1 MVAEY
6 DCWDVLYLAHDV
18 CIVYSLLARLRRH
31 TSKPPGMKLMYS
43 NQNGWGRGGV
53 GQIYQVANSTTF
65 DSCVTQPNLGKLRI
79 PSIGI
84 AAVNLD
90 LPATPSFTTT
100 IAPAVAGQSSTASAN
115 QEAAETSGS
124 PSNIDPGPKETESD
138 KTSDGGGGGGQGSA
152 GEDGRRMYASR
163 PNVGA
168 IAGGVAGGV
177 VAVIALGL
185 LAWFVLCK
193 RKRGSVDK
201 DGYRYA
207 PPMDINEN
215 GAGGTGGNTTVGK
228 VEPFPAGQNGT
239 SNVPEMS
246 YTPHHTGQ
254 TASTS
259 MPANMP
265 YAPYDNRDSMPMPFP
280 LPMPSGSRNSYAAA
294 SQTAESSAGPGY
306 NHGSS
311 SFGGQEQSADNP
323 YTALKTASP
332 PTFTSPRDSY
342 PALGT
347 AVGTSTSSGPAD
359 PSSPHRA
366 SGMASPSSP
375 PLSGV
380 SDHRASYLPEG
391 AQGTSV
397 PAPVQGQPPAH
408 TGQPGQVHPHQ
419 EYNFVRHSDGG
430 AVPQAGAEGRSDVTA
445 VGRAETVELPPEY
458 DDRRASAQ

>member
-1 MVAEY
+1 
-6 DCWDVLYLAHDV
+6 
-18 CIVYSLLARLRRH
+18 
-31 TSKPPGMKLMYS
+31 MKLIHS

-53 GQIYQVANSTTF
+53 GQIYQVANSTTSE
-65 DSCVTQPNLGKLRI
+65 SCVTQPNLGKLRI
-79 PSIGI
+79 PNIGL

-115 QEAAETSGS
+115 QEAAETSGT
-124 PSNIDPGPKETESD
+124 PSDLDARPKETESD
-138 KTSDGGGGGGQGSA
+138 KTSGGGGGGGRGQGSA
-152 GEDGRRMYASR
+152 GEDGRRTYASR

-185 LAWFVLCK
+185 LAWFVLRK
-193 RKRGSVDK
+193 RKRDGIDK

-207 PPMDINEN
+207 PPMDINGD
-215 GAGGTGGNTTVGK
+215 GAGGAGGNTTVGK

-265 YAPYDNRDSMPMPFP
+265 YAPYDNRDSIPMPFP
-280 LPMPSGSRNSYAAA
+280 VPMPSDSRNSYAGP
-294 SQTAESSAGPGY
+294 SQTAESSTGRGHDHEHSSPPFGPSASAGA
-306 NHGSS
+306 S
-311 SFGGQEQSADNP
+311 DDP
-323 YTALKTASP
+323 YVALKTASP
-332 PTFTSPRDSY
+332 PTFTSPRDCF

-347 AVGTSTSSGPAD
+347 AVGTSTSSGPAG
-359 PSSPHRA
+359 PSSPHPA
-366 SGMASPSSP
+366 SGLPSPSSP
-375 PLSGV
+375 PLSGAG
-380 SDHRASYLPEG
+380 DRRTSYPPEG
-391 AQGTSV
+391 AQSTSV
-397 PAPVQGQPPAH
+397 PVPVQGQLPAH
-408 TGQPGQVHPHQ
+408 ADQSSQVHPHQ
-419 EYNFVRHSDGG
+419 EYNFIRHSDGE
-430 AVPQAGAEGRSDVTA
+430 AVPQARAEERSGGTA
-445 VGRAETVELPPEY
+445 VGRAETLELPPEY